1 MLKTMALKDFRTQ
14 SFKQRDVI
22 NMNIGTIRV
31 PNNDL
36 PGQQK
41 FHGGQQFGDKFSL
54 SHDDGYSTDSR
65 STTTASIY
73 SPLSSSLSSLS
84 TSEGS
89 PHCGT
94 LPLSAPGS
102 QNGGQKVSQMQNTQ
116 PGPIPKGPNLHVA
129 SKTQLSRN
137 GLVPVRRRGVKV
149 EEPENLASL
158 EDRLRALTTID
169 EEDQGSSHRAIN
181 SNTETDK
188 IMQSETAKN
197 IPNTSHMSIRNSKI
211 TADGEML
218 NPDSDQMPIYY
229 QAGPGAFTTVS
240 HIPPHGSVAERSETA
255 NGEGSIGNV
264 YNHPE
269 SGWKLT
275 KDGWIKYS
283 NFFQKQSEIPANNIN
298 TAEQRTVSNINV
310 SSSAFSGFEK
320 QPRIDSSGFY
330 REQGDGRVG
339 SVNLDGHVQHFG
351 SQNIQDGGLH
361 GVLDKNGYNHTE
373 NGSKSGRDDRM
384 SYIPGLPSHDPY
396 FVHDV
401 QGNPSHIQRQ
411 HGFQP
416 YGQGQ
421 ANYTHQQEPNS
432 VFVAADQHVTI
443 QPSYTYKADIS
454 SGNAVEGRASFP
466 SQSYP
471 SFTQPHHMP
480 SGSPMASPS
489 ERASWQQLGSSFDQ
503 HLLESRKLTKV
514 GLDRNSLDLGNIP
527 KIHKQIR
534 AVSDLCLQASRKHM
548 FASSAD
554 IHKLFSGQNKQPVS
568 PQISPPAHDQE
579 HNQFSDTGVQSSEM
593 GYTRLEASSF
603 VQNSFQ
609 LKPKLQVII
618 PSDSVTGM
626 PLSDPVRADIHI
638 PPEAWINVTSV
649 PNSVPPEEDRVYIH
663 LQNQPVSLQSSSD
676 RSSSHQLSVSA
687 DFSTDR
693 TQANGLSSGYS
704 SESELQQIES
714 NAEAIQKL
722 LKMQGMEKVI
732 HYQVHEFQPLQQSLY
747 HDSNIERDHYEDVT
761 HSVYDNQ
768 PMLTQTH
775 KSDSLYQPPTSQ
787 WYSQNTSSSQQAA
800 PFSSNAY
807 SALASHIP
815 ATEDQ
820 PQTRSSR
827 NPSFNNMFGSN
838 SDIII
843 HGSNTQSNSHNHSHS
858 LNSQTEA
865 ISLGRNSMTFTDH
878 LTSAVALHGNRPP
891 LTHTSSFQ
899 TYNFINHNNKN
910 HSEPKSYGSKS
921 SLPSL
926 QHPYSPVPLPCNCE
940 DCHTNLGFYPHNG
953 NSKPPVCQPQD
964 SHLNYPQT
972 NSGSTFVKLIPQE
985 MGRVLDI
992 PFETNVICSEQ
1003 GNRFSTLV

>member
-1 MLKTMALKDFRTQ
+1 MALKDFRTQ
-14 SFKQRDVI
+14 SFKQRDVM

-31 PNNDL
+31 PSSDL
-36 PGQQK
+36 PDQQK
-41 FHGGQQFGDKFSL
+41 FHGGQQFSDKLSL

-65 STTTASIY
+65 SITTASIY

-94 LPLSAPGS
+94 LPFSASGS
-102 QNGGQKVSQMQNTQ
+102 QNGGQKVSQMQSTQ

-137 GLVPVRRRGVKV
+137 GLVPVRRRGAKV
-149 EEPENLASL
+149 EEPDNLASL

-188 IMQSETAKN
+188 IMQSAAAKN
-197 IPNTSHMSIRNSKI
+197 IPNTSHMSTRNSKI
-211 TADGEML
+211 TADGEMF
-218 NPDSDQMPIYY
+218 NPDSDQMSVYY

-283 NFFQKQSEIPANNIN
+283 NFFQKQSEIPSNNIN
-298 TAEQRTVSNINV
+298 TGQPRTFSNINV
-310 SSSAFSGFEK
+310 SSSAFAGFEK

-339 SVNLDGHVQHFG
+339 SVNLDGHVPYFG
-351 SQNIQDGGLH
+351 SQSIQGSDMH
-361 GVLDKNGYNHTE
+361 GVLDTNGYHHTE
-373 NGSKSGRDDRM
+373 DDSTIGRDDRM
-384 SYIPGLPSHDPY
+384 SYIPGLPSHDPSS
-396 FVHDV
+396 VHDV

-411 HGFQP
+411 HGSKL

-421 ANYTHQQEPNS
+421 VNYMRQQEPNS
-432 VFVAADQHVTI
+432 VLVAADQHANI
-443 QPSYTYKADIS
+443 QPSYKYKADIS
-454 SGNAVEGRASFP
+454 PGNALEDRVSFP
-466 SQSYP
+466 SLSYP
-471 SFTQPHHMP
+471 SFTQPHHVP
-480 SGSPMASPS
+480 LGSPMASPS

-503 HLLESRKLTKV
+503 QLLSESRKLTKV

-568 PQISPPAHDQE
+568 PQASPSAHDQE
-579 HNQFSDTGVQSSEM
+579 HDQFCDTGVRSSEM
-593 GYTRLEASSF
+593 GHTRLEASSF
-603 VQNSFQ
+603 VQNSFH
-609 LKPKLQVII
+609 LKPKLQVMI
-618 PSDSVTGM
+618 PSDSATGM
-626 PLSDPVRADIHI
+626 PLSDPIRSDIHI
-638 PPEAWINVTSV
+638 PPEAWINVTAV
-649 PNSVPPEEDRVYIH
+649 PNCVPPEEDRLYIH

-676 RSSSHQLSVSA
+676 RSSSLQLSASA

-693 TQANGLSSGYS
+693 TQTNGLSSGYS

-722 LKMQGMEKVI
+722 LKMQGIEKVT

-747 HDSNIERDHYEDVT
+747 HDSNIQRDHYEGMP
-761 HSVYDNQ
+761 HGVYENQ

-775 KSDSLYQPPTSQ
+775 KSDSLYQSPTSQ
-787 WYSQNTSSSQQAA
+787 WYSQNTSSLPQTAS
-800 PFSSNAY
+800 FSSNAY
-807 SALASHIP
+807 SAPESYIP
-815 ATEDQ
+815 ATQDQ
-820 PQTRSSR
+820 PQSRSSR
-827 NPSFNNMFGSN
+827 NSSSNNMFRTN
-838 SDIII
+838 SDTNI
-843 HGSNTQSNSHNHSHS
+843 HGSNTRSNSHNHKHS
-858 LNSQTEA
+858 LNSQIEA
-865 ISLGRNSMTFTDH
+865 ISLGRNSMTVTDH
-878 LTSAVALHGNRPP
+878 LTSAVALDGNRPP

-899 TYNFINHNNKN
+899 SYNFVNHNNKN
-910 HSEPKSYGSKS
+910 QSELQSYGSKS
-921 SLPSL
+921 SLPSF
-926 QHPYSPVPLPCNCE
+926 QHPYSPVPSPCSCE
-940 DCHTNLGFYPHNG
+940 DCHTNSVFYLHNG
-953 NSKPPVCQPQD
+953 NSKPPVCLPQD
-964 SHLNYPQT
+964 SHLDYPQT
-972 NSGSTFVKLIPQE
+972 NSGNTFVKLIPQE
-985 MGRVLDI
+985 MGRILDI